1 MRKRSSIWILL
12 MTVGVVFLVIGMMA
26 FLHPLSSYVK
36 LAKYAG
42 AGLLINGI
50 LLQSVIVVNKK
61 YPRENL
67 WMQIESILDFL
78 FALLLFI
85 NPLLSFILLDY
96 LIGIWILLVGILK
109 ILAAL
114 SLRSVVR
121 GWRFILLVGALSV
134 IFGATL
140 LYSPFIRAEGITYLI
155 GAFGSIMGFLYILD
169 AFYFRKREDTLDMML

>member
-1 MRKRSSIWILL
+1 MA
-12 MTVGVVFLVIGMMA
+12 VGVVFLVIGVMA

-42 AGLLINGI
+42 AGLLINGV
-50 LLQSVIVVNKK
+50 LLQAVIVVNKK
-61 YPRENL
+61 YPRESL

-109 ILAAL
+109 ILSAL
-114 SLRSVVR
+114 SLRRVVR
-121 GWRFILLVGALSV
+121 GWRFILLVGVLSTV
-134 IFGATL
+134 FGGTL
-140 LYSPFIRAEGITYLI
+140 LYSPFVRAEGITYLI
-155 GAFGSIMGFLYILD
+155 GAFGSIMGSLYILD
-169 AFYFRKREDTLDMML
+169 AFYFRRREDTLDMML

>member
-1 MRKRSSIWILL
+1 
-12 MTVGVVFLVIGMMA
+12 MTVGIVFLTIGVMA

-42 AGLLINGI
+42 AGLLINGV
-50 LLQSVIVVNKK
+50 LLQAVIVGNRK
-61 YPRENL
+61 YPQENL
-67 WMQIESILDFL
+67 WMQLESILDFL
-78 FALLLFI
+78 FALLLLV
-85 NPLLSFILLDY
+85 NPVLSFILLDY

-114 SLRSVVR
+114 SLRRVVR
-121 GWRFILLVGALSV
+121 GWRFILLVGILSA

-140 LYSPFIRAEGITYLI
+140 LYSPFVRAEGITWLI

-169 AFYFRKREDTLDMML
+169 AFYFRRREDTLDMML

>member
-12 MTVGVVFLVIGMMA
+12 MAVGVVFLVIGVMA

-50 LLQSVIVVNKK
+50 LLQAVIVVNKR
-61 YPRENL
+61 YPQESL

-78 FALLLFI
+78 FALLLLI

-109 ILAAL
+109 ILAAF
-114 SLRSVVR
+114 SLRRVVR
-121 GWRFILLVGALSV
+121 GWRFILLVGMLSV
-134 IFGATL
+134 IFGGTL
-140 LYSPFIRAEGITYLI
+140 LYSPFVRAEGITWLI
-155 GAFGSIMGFLYILD
+155 GAFGTIMGFLYILD
-169 AFYFRKREDTLDMML
+169 SFYFRKREDTLDMML

>member
-1 MRKRSSIWILL
+1 
-12 MTVGVVFLVIGMMA
+12 MTIGVVFLIIGVMA
-26 FLHPLSSYVK
+26 FARPLASYVK

-50 LLQSVIVVNKK
+50 LLQAVIVVNKR
-61 YPRENL
+61 YPRENR

-78 FALLLFI
+78 FSLLLFI

-121 GWRFILLVGALSV
+121 GWRFILLVGILSA
-134 IFGATL
+134 IFGGTL
-140 LYSPFIRAEGITYLI
+140 LYSPFVRAEGITWLI
-155 GAFGSIMGFLYILD
+155 GAFGTIMGCLYILD
-169 AFYFRKREDTLDMML
+169 GFYFRKREDTLDMML

>member
-12 MTVGVVFLVIGMMA
+12 LAIGVVFLVIGVMA

-50 LLQSVIVVNKK
+50 LLQTVIVVNKK
-61 YPRENL
+61 YPQETL

-78 FALLLFI
+78 FALLLLI
-85 NPLLSFILLDY
+85 NPLLSFIVLDY

-114 SLRSVVR
+114 SLRQVVR
-121 GWRFILLVGALSV
+121 GWLFILLVGILSS
-134 IFGATL
+134 IFGGTL
-140 LYSPFIRAEGITYLI
+140 LYSPFVRAEGITWLI
-155 GAFGSIMGFLYILD
+155 GAFGSIMGSLYILD
-169 AFYFRKREDTLDMML
+169 AFYFRKKEDTLDMML